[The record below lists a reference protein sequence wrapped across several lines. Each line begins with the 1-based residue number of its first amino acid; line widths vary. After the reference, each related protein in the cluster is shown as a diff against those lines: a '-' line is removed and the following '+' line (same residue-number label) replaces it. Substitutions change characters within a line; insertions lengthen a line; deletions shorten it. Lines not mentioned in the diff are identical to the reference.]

1 MKSDWS
7 KPDLLYRVNC
17 SCCSQAPTVE
27 GQDIVARS
35 SANVNLF
42 AQHDERKLE
51 ELKKCFE
58 QHMDWSCREPSPFMS
73 AYGDEEKARERAEQ
87 RVDDEHLDVT
97 VTTIDASLL
106 GKGAVRHVLSVRAQF
121 NIQLE
126 EKVYYAAQHEFL
138 ILHRVPKEAIL
149 DVELVDS

>member
-1 MKSDWS
+1 MQSDWS
-7 KPDLLYRVNC
+7 KPELLYRVTC
-17 SCCSQAPTVE
+17 SCCSQAPTVA
-27 GQDIVARS
+27 GKDIVARS
-35 SANVNLF
+35 GANVSLF

-58 QHMDWSCREPSPFMS
+58 QHMDWSCREPSPFIS

-87 RVDDEHLDVT
+87 RADNEHADVT

-106 GKGAVRHVLSVRAQF
+106 GKGAVRHVLSVRDQF
-121 NIQLE
+121 DIWLE
-126 EKVYYAAQHEFL
+126 HEVFYAAQHEFL

>member
-7 KPDLLYRVNC
+7 KPELLYRVNC

-35 SANVNLF
+35 RANVNLF

-73 AYGDEEKARERAEQ
+73 AYGDEERAKGRAEQ
-87 RVDDEHLDVT
+87 RANKHKDVT

-126 EKVYYAAQHEFL
+126 EEVYYGAWYEFL